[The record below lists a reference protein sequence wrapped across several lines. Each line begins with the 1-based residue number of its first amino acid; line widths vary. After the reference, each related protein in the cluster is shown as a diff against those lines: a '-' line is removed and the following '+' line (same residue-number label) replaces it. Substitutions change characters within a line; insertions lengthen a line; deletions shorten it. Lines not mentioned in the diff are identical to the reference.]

1 MSAYG
6 SVYNKSISFQT
17 INADDLAVDSPTLVV
32 DEINNRLGIGLTDPD
47 STVEV
52 LSTSTQQKWSYD
64 ANSFA
69 TLTVADA
76 SHTTIATGESGD
88 LILDAADDIIL
99 DSHLGK
105 WRFKRNDTM
114 TCMVSTTSGD
124 ASSMVF
130 DHQISDADYVF
141 KVSDGGVGTTA
152 MTIDG
157 SDAGHLRLN
166 ASVSMKE
173 QAAALGDT
181 AAYGQ
186 LWVKT
191 ATPNQ
196 LYFTT
201 DAGDDIQLTS
211 GTATAFV
218 GDITGVTAGTG
229 LSGGG
234 TTGALT
240 VNLDS
245 NSLTEAAIANGDY
258 IMFND
263 ATDSSAP
270 KREALADLVTLL
282 AGTASSTG
290 LSASSSVLSVSD
302 LHPVGVDGAANQLL
316 TDDGDGTVSSEGN
329 LSFDG
334 STLVVTGALTTTT
347 TATVGSD
354 LTVTGGDI
362 AFGATNSTLTV
373 GATAHD
379 AAGASLAIAA
389 GGPTAGTS
397 NNQAGGNLTISAG
410 QGKGSSPGGGIIF
423 QIAPSGGSGSSLNSL
438 AAALS
443 VEGDGK
449 IKVGS
454 GVTADTVLYFD
465 GNAQDYRIGIDDG
478 TDSLEIGHGT
488 AHGTNT
494 ALSINN
500 SGQLTTINMP
510 AAAVAVADDHIM
522 ILDGGATGA
531 PKAESI
537 ADLVAGIASTGLDAS
552 SGVLTVDVSDFMAN
566 GANNYLVTATGT
578 DAQNAEANLQ
588 FDGTG
593 LKIKEAA
600 AAAADTAAYG
610 QVWVKNTTP
619 AELWFTDDTGTD
631 IQITAGGT
639 AAPSGVEV
647 HLGEAVGASLVVC
660 GVAIDSGKISV
671 NKAIPTNLNKC
682 RGPFFVTDAS
692 GSSGDIVTVLER
704 KIVTGIDTSG
714 KAVGDPVYLHTDGTA
729 TFTRPGVTADDA
741 AFNFIMI
748 IGRILKIHGSDG
760 AYVLEPKGLESQPLM
775 GQVAAGGGTSTLVT
789 GFAGYADV
797 PVIAMINEADPVPGD
812 DDQIKSAF
820 VRAADGKLQ
829 ITIDAG
835 SANYSPY
842 TYMIFF

>member
-1 MSAYG
+1 MGITSP
-6 SVYNKSISFQT
+6 SFPGGT
-17 INADDLAVDSPTLVV
+17 SGATGVFADLEVDSPTLVV
-32 DEINNRLGIGLTDPD
+32 DETNNR
-47 STVEV
+47 V
-52 LSTSTQQKWSYD
+52 
-64 ANSFA
+64 
-69 TLTVADA
+69 
-76 SHTTIATGESGD
+76 
-88 LILDAADDIIL
+88 
-99 DSHLGK
+99 
-105 WRFKRNDTM
+105 
-114 TCMVSTTSGD
+114 
-124 ASSMVF
+124 
-130 DHQISDADYVF
+130 
-141 KVSDGGVGTTA
+141 GVGTTTPGA
-152 MTIDG
+152 HVDIHDTTTSSANTG
-157 SDAGHLRLN
+157 GHLRLSANDGAVMGDSHRLGVIEFTGAEDTSGTQTVGARIESLTEAAWTNAENGAALYFYTTDGN
-166 ASVSMKE
+166 ASQANVLKLDSNKKATFAGNVVTDGSVQLKE
-173 QAAALGDT
+173 KASALADT
-181 AAYGQ
+181 ATYGQ

-191 ATPNQ
+191 AVPNQ

-263 ATDSSAP
+263 ATDSNAP
-270 KREALADLVTLL
+270 KREALADLVSLL
-282 AGTASSTG
+282 AGTAASTG
-290 LSASSSVLSVSD
+290 LAASSSVLSVSD
-302 LHPVGVDGAANQLL
+302 LHPVGVDGAANQLV
-316 TDDGDGTVSSEGN
+316 TDDGDGTV
-329 LSFDG
+329 
-334 STLVVTGALTTTT
+334 
-347 TATVGSD
+347 
-354 LTVTGGDI
+354 
-362 AFGATNSTLTV
+362 
-373 GATAHD
+373 
-379 AAGASLAIAA
+379 
-389 GGPTAGTS
+389 TS
-397 NNQAGGNLTISAG
+397 
-410 QGKGSSPGGGIIF
+410 
-423 QIAPSGGSGSSLNSL
+423 
-438 AAALS
+438 
-443 VEGDGK
+443 
-449 IKVGS
+449 
-454 GVTADTVLYFD
+454 
-465 GNAQDYRIGIDDG
+465 
-478 TDSLEIGHGT
+478 
-488 AHGTNT
+488 
-494 ALSINN
+494 
-500 SGQLTTINMP
+500 
-510 AAAVAVADDHIM
+510 
-522 ILDGGATGA
+522 
-531 PKAESI
+531 
-537 ADLVAGIASTGLDAS
+537 
-552 SGVLTVDVSDFMAN
+552 
-566 GANNYLVTATGT
+566 
-578 DAQNAEANLQ
+578 EANLQ

-600 AAAADTAAYG
+600 AASADTAAYG

-835 SANYSPY
+835 SANYNPY